1 MELFA
6 RNLFH
11 WTPVWPLHSSLLFCL
26 ELMKKERTSPHSSPK
41 IKLTALN
48 QRDLTLPK
56 PKLEARIWAL
66 SQPPRPLPPLF
77 WFTLPLTGLVFMHL
91 YLPHAKIHL
100 QPIEILIQLTLK
112 GNERTPKLEVPF
124 SATTGAPRL
133 KYPYERYQT
142 ATCDSP
148 SSITFMF
155 WSGHLRCRKTDR
167 LLCQISPRL
176 YSGVIKLFCSFP
188 AAFLPEGSWRSGV
201 PAIRQRSL

>member
-6 RNLFH
+6 RGSFYQ
-11 WTPVWPLHSSLLFCL
+11 TPVWPLHSSLLFCL
-26 ELMKKERTSPHSSPK
+26 ELTEKEKTSSHSSPK

-56 PKLEARIWAL
+56 PKEEARMWAL
-66 SQPPRPLPPLF
+66 FQPSRPLPPLF
-77 WFTLPLTGLVFMHL
+77 WFILPLTRLVFMHL
-91 YLPHAKIHL
+91 YLPRAKIHL

-124 SATTGAPRL
+124 SATTGSLWL
-133 KYPYERYQT
+133 KHPYERYQT
-142 ATCDSP
+142 TTCDSP
-148 SSITFMF
+148 SSIAFMF
-155 WSGHLRCRKTDR
+155 WSGYLRCRETGR

-201 PAIRQRSL
+201 PSIRQRSL